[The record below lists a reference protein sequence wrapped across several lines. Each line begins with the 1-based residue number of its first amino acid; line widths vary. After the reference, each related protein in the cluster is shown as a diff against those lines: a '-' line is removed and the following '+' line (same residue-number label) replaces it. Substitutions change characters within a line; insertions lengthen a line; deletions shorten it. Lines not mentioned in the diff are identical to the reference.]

1 MSDQP
6 KDEKQRQEEEKEREK
21 REEKTVE
28 EKWRRDPLGAIIF
41 GIILIWA
48 GLVFLAESMGL
59 LKGISLGGLFPGIEA
74 TQPEAWTIIL
84 IGAGVILLVEVVIR
98 LLVPAYRRPIAGT
111 IILGIILIGVGLGN
125 IISWDVVWPLV
136 VIGIGLAILL
146 GGFWRRKPNP

>member
-1 MSDQP
+1 MSEQP
-6 KDEKQRQEEEKEREK
+6 KYEKQGEEEKEREK

-48 GLVFLAESMGL
+48 GLVFLADTLGL
-59 LKGISLGGLFPGIEA
+59 LAGISFGNIVPGLET

-84 IGAGVILLVEVVIR
+84 IGAGVIVLVEAAIR
-98 LLVPAYRRPIAGT
+98 LAVPSFRRPIAGT
-111 IILGIILIGVGLGN
+111 IILAVILIGIGLGN
-125 IISWDVVWPLV
+125 IFSWEVIWPLV

-146 GGFWRRKPNP
+146 GGFWRRKA